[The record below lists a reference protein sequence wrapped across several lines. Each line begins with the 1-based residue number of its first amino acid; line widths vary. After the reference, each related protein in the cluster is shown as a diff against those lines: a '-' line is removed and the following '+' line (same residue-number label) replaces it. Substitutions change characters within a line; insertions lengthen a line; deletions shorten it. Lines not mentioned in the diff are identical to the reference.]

1 MNGGRDVKEDL
12 KNVLRGYLN
21 NDASPLF
28 IDKSLAIIGES
39 ADNKESFIAAALKI
53 SKRTALF
60 INKDLAQTVYE
71 NLIAAIE
78 KIDVPP
84 GTRRRYRRV
93 AFGKKVR
100 VRHSAKYHELI
111 AENLSEGGMFI
122 KLYDPFPPD
131 AELEIT
137 LSLDMGSHIQV
148 KGVVKR
154 VLSGETSKCPR
165 GMGVEFTEIRD
176 EDVEML
182 RHYILRV
189 PIQAIL

>member
-1 MNGGRDVKEDL
+1 MNGDGDAREDL

-21 NDASPLF
+21 NAASPLF
-28 IDKSLAIIGES
+28 LDKSLAIIGES

-71 NLIAAIE
+71 SLVAAIE
-78 KIDVPP
+78 KIDLPP

-100 VRHSAKYHELI
+100 VRQNGKHHELV

-122 KLYDPFPPD
+122 KIYDPFP
-131 AELEIT
+131 AGSELEIT
-137 LSLDMGSHIQV
+137 LPLDVGSHIHL

-154 VLSGETSKCPR
+154 AFLGETSKCPR
-165 GMGVEFTEIRD
+165 GMGVEFKEIRS
-176 EDVEML
+176 EDIEML